1 MPRCKVCSNESF
13 EKLKIFPISVYD
25 EIKYDLIRCQKC
37 GVVFT
42 DPMPSAEKLD
52 FLYENLYFYE
62 SHRIIEK
69 EKKFRA
75 QKLASYIK
83 KIGNARKILEIG
95 PMYGQLME
103 ELRNLGMDS
112 SGIEI
117 DEDAVG
123 YCVKRGLDVKKM
135 HFSDFLSQEKDN
147 KYNLIIL
154 SHVQEHLLSP
164 KEDMIKLKRHLTD
177 NGKILMIVP
186 NINSMTA
193 RIFGKYW
200 GYWDVPAHTS
210 HFNQRSVAN
219 FLKSCNLEII
229 DLHLLGGS
237 SLLFFSS
244 ISKLLGVSA
253 KKIKI
258 TDTRKKILKIISSVL
273 KYWYFAGNDEI
284 LVVAKKLKNNDV

>member
-1 MPRCKVCSNESF
+1 MNRCKICQGNDF
-13 EKLKIFPISVYD
+13 EKLKIFPVSVYNK
-25 EIKYDLIRCQKC
+25 IKYDLICCRKCQA
-37 GVVFT
+37 VFT
-42 DPMPSAEKLD
+42 NPMPSEEELD
-52 FLYENLYFYE
+52 FIYKNLYFYE
-62 SHRIIEK
+62 SHKIIKK

-75 QKLASYIK
+75 KKIAAYIK
-83 KIGNARKILEIG
+83 EISDAKKTLEVG

-103 ELRNLGMDS
+103 EFQNLGLS
-112 SGIEI
+112 TTGIEI
-117 DEDAVG
+117 DEGAVKH
-123 YCVKRGLDVKKM
+123 CVKNGLDVRKM
-135 HFSDFLSQEKDN
+135 YFSDFLSQNKD
-147 KYNLIIL
+147 KYDLIIL
-154 SHVQEHLLSP
+154 SHVQEHLLNP
-164 KEDMIKLKRHLTD
+164 KEDMLKLERHLAD

-193 RIFGKYW
+193 KIFGRYW

-210 HFNQRSVAN
+210 HFNEKSVAN

-229 DLHLLGGS
+229 DRKLLGGS

-258 TDTRKKILKIISSVL
+258 TSARKKILKIISSVL

-284 LVVAKKLKNNDV
+284 LVVVKKIIKE